1 MKKNN
6 KLKMAIALLIIISI
20 IVIVPATFTM
30 YRETTKVSVSTKSG
44 ELIYDVILDSDESYL
59 DDDKNAP
66 YFLVT
71 VKNNKNNFL
80 TDVNFDYELVIKNK
94 DGSTGLFSYINDN
107 NVETTPVNTLTLN
120 GSFVRALEQ
129 SKTYKV
135 YIRSSESSES
145 TVEYDVDYEIT
156 QKRMD

>member
-1 MKKNN
+1 MNRNN
-6 KLKMAIALLIIISI
+6 KLKVAIVLLIIISI

-30 YRETTKVSVSTKSG
+30 YRETTQVSVSTKTG
-44 ELIYDVILDSDESYL
+44 ELVYDVVLDSDDSYL
-59 DDDKNAP
+59 DNDKNAP
-66 YFLVT
+66 YFLIT
-71 VKNNKNNFL
+71 VKNNKNSFL

-94 DGSTGLFSYINDN
+94 NGSPGLFSYINDN
-107 NVETTPVNTLTLN
+107 NIETTPVSTLTLN
-120 GSFVRALEQ
+120 GTFIRDLQQ

-135 YIRSSESSES
+135 YIRSSESVES

>member
-1 MKKNN
+1 MNRNN
-6 KLKMAIALLIIISI
+6 KLKMAIVLLIIVSI

-30 YRETTKVSVSTKSG
+30 YRETTQVSVSTKSG
-44 ELIYDVILDSDESYL
+44 ELIYDVELDDDETYL
-59 DDDKNAP
+59 DNDKNAP
-66 YFLVT
+66 YFFIT
-71 VKNNKNNFL
+71 IKNSKDNYL

-94 DGSTGLFSYINDN
+94 DGSPGLFSYINDS
-107 NVETTPVNTLTLN
+107 NVETTPVSTLTLN
-120 GSFVRALEQ
+120 GTFVKTLQQ

-135 YIRSSESSES
+135 YIRSSESAES